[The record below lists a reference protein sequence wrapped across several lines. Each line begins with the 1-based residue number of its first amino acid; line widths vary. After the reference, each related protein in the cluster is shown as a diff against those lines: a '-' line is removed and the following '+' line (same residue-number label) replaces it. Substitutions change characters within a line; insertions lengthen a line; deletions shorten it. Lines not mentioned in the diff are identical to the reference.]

1 MTSAAQDDQNEL
13 RDILLATAG
22 KLFEDLSTH
31 EVIQAAETGTWP
43 TDLWN
48 ALEETGIPLALVP
61 EDQGGAGL
69 PFADAM
75 AVLRLSGTHAVPVPL
90 AETLLA
96 TSVLSDAGLP
106 VPEGPL
112 SIAPVNESDRLTLT
126 KNGTQDGD
134 GWSLSGTATRVP
146 WSRQVGYMAVVAMA
160 GTNKMVA
167 CVPTSGLAT
176 APGSNLAAEPR
187 DTVTFDAHSLPAE
200 AVAPA
205 SPGSAG
211 DRLYELGALVRSVQL
226 AGALHRVLIVAVE
239 YVNER
244 KQFGRPL
251 GKFQAI
257 QQQLALLACEVAA
270 AGAAVDSAVDA
281 AHTQNARFHIAI
293 AKARAGEAV
302 GYVAETGHQ
311 VHGAIGFTQE
321 YKLHH
326 STKRLWSWRD
336 EFGAETTWQE
346 QIGQSVAAGGADTL
360 WPLLTSS

>member
-1 MTSAAQDDQNEL
+1 MSTTAEQNEL
-13 RDILLATAG
+13 REILLSTAT
-22 KLFEDLSTH
+22 KLFEDLATH

-43 TDLWN
+43 ADLWN
-48 ALEETGIPLALVP
+48 ALEETGITLALVP
-61 EDQGGAGL
+61 ESQGGAGL

-75 AVLRLSGTHAVPVPL
+75 AVLRLSGTYAAPVPL

-96 TSVLSDAGLP
+96 TAVLSDAGLT

-112 SIAPVNESDRLTLT
+112 SIAPINETDNLTLIE
-126 KNGTQDGD
+126 NEN
-134 GWSLSGTATRVP
+134 GWSLSGTATRIP
-146 WSRQVGYMAVVAMA
+146 WGGTVKHLAVVADS
-160 GTNKMVA
+160 GNEKMVA
-167 CVPTSGLAT
+167 CVPMANIEPTT
-176 APGSNLAAEPR
+176 GSNLAAEPR
-187 DTVTFDAHSLPAE
+187 DTITFDGHQLSADI
-200 AVAPA
+200 VAPA
-205 SPGSAG
+205 AAGSAG
-211 DRLYELGALVRSVQL
+211 DKVYELGALMRSVQL
-226 AGALHRVLIVAVE
+226 AGALRRVLEVAVE
-239 YVNER
+239 YVNDR

-270 AGAAVDSAVDA
+270 AGAAVDLAVDA
-281 AHTQNARFHIAI
+281 AHTQDARFHIAI

-336 EFGAETTWQE
+336 EFGAETSWQD
-346 QIGQSVAAGGADTL
+346 QIGRSVATGGADAL
-360 WPLLTSS
+360 WPLLTGG

>member
-1 MTSAAQDDQNEL
+1 MTTAAEQSDQNEL

-31 EVIQAAETGTWP
+31 DVIQAAEGGTWP
-43 TDLWN
+43 VELWD
-48 ALEETGIPLALVP
+48 ALEESGIPLALVP
-61 EDQGGAGL
+61 ENQGGAGL

-75 AVLRLSGTHAVPVPL
+75 AVLRLSGAYAIPVPL
-90 AETLLA
+90 AETLLGTA
-96 TSVLSDAGLP
+96 VLSDAGLA

-112 SIAPVNESDRLTLT
+112 SIAPVNEIDRLTLT
-126 KNGTQDGD
+126 QSGD
-134 GWSLSGTATRVP
+134 NWLLSGTATRVP
-146 WSRQVGYMAVVAMA
+146 WSRQAGNLVVVALA
-160 GTNKMVA
+160 GNEKMVA
-167 CVPTSGLAT
+167 CVPTSGLQSAAGT
-176 APGSNLAAEPR
+176 NLACEPR
-187 DTVTFDAHSLPAE
+187 DTLTFEEHPITAE
-200 AVAPA
+200 AVAVA

-211 DRLYELGALVRSVQL
+211 DRLYELGALMRSVQL
-226 AGALHRVLIVAVE
+226 AGALRRVLEVAVE

-257 QQQLALLACEVAA
+257 QQQLALLACEVVA
-270 AGAAVDSAVDA
+270 AGAAVDSAIDA
-281 AHTQNARFHIAI
+281 AHSKDARLYIAI

-302 GYVAETGHQ
+302 SYVAETGHQ

-336 EFGAETTWQE
+336 EFGAETKWQD
-346 QIGQSVAAGGADTL
+346 QIGRSVAAVGADAL
-360 WPLLTSS
+360 WPLLTRS